1 MRLGLISD
9 IHGNELAL
17 DACLAAAQGLGVDR
31 LVFLGDLVGY
41 GADPEAV
48 TQRVAALASQGALVI
63 KGNHDEAAVT
73 GEVSGMN
80 ATAARAI
87 AWTRPRLSDA
97 SKQFLSTLPMEQ
109 VLDDLLFVHAE
120 ASAPQRWIYVLDAA
134 TAMRSLIAVE
144 ARVTFCGHVHVPQLY
159 CMTATAKV
167 VAHYP
172 SADVPVPL
180 PAQRQWLA
188 VAGACGQPRDGNPA
202 AAFLTYDT
210 SSRVLTFRRAPYDT
224 EAASERVRA
233 AGLPDQLA
241 ARLLSGH

>member
-1 MRLGLISD
+1 MLLGVISD
-9 IHGNELAL
+9 IHANELAL
-17 DACLAAAQGLGVDR
+17 AACLDAAAALGVER

-41 GADPEAV
+41 GPDPEAV
-48 TQRVAALASQGALVI
+48 TRRVAGLAAQGALVI

-87 AWTRPRLSDA
+87 AWTRPRLSDV
-97 SKQFLSTLPMEQ
+97 SKQFLAGLPMEQ
-109 VLDDLLFVHAE
+109 AHDDLLFVHSE
-120 ASAPQRWIYVLDAA
+120 ASAPQLWIYVLDAA
-134 TAMRSLIAVE
+134 TAMRSLIAVP

-167 VAHYP
+167 VAHQP
-172 SADVPVPL
+172 ATDIGVPL

-202 AAFLTYDT
+202 AAFFTYDT
-210 SSRVLTFRRAPYDT
+210 SSRMLTFRRAAYDT
-224 EAASERVRA
+224 EAAAERVRA
-233 AGLPDQLA
+233 AGLPEQLA
-241 ARLLSGH
+241 MRLLSGH

>member
-1 MRLGLISD
+1 MLLGVISD
-9 IHGNELAL
+9 IHANELAL
-17 DACLAAAQGLGVDR
+17 EACLAAAEGLGVER

-41 GADPEAV
+41 GPDPEAV
-48 TQRVAALASQGALVI
+48 TQRVSDLAGQGALVI

-73 GEVSGMN
+73 GEASGMN

-97 SKQFLSTLPMEQ
+97 SQKFLSALPMEQ
-109 VLDDLLFVHAE
+109 ALEDLLFVHSE

-134 TAMRSLIAVE
+134 TAMRSLIAVP

-167 VAHYP
+167 VAHQP
-172 SADVPVPL
+172 VTDIGVPL

-202 AAFLTYDT
+202 ASFLTYDT
-210 SSRVLTFRRAPYDT
+210 GSRTLTFRRAAYDT
-224 EAASERVRA
+224 EAAVERVRA
-233 AGLPDQLA
+233 AGLPEQLA
-241 ARLLSGH
+241 MRLLSGH

>member
-1 MRLGLISD
+1 MLLGLISD
-9 IHGNELAL
+9 IHANELAL
-17 DACLAAAQGLGVDR
+17 EACLAAAEALGVGR

-48 TQRVAALASQGALVI
+48 TQRVAALAAQGAIVI

-97 SKQFLSTLPMEQ
+97 SRNFLNALPLEQTLED
-109 VLDDLLFVHAE
+109 VLFVHSE
-120 ASAPQRWIYVLDAA
+120 ASAAQRWIYVLDAA
-134 TAMRSLIAVE
+134 TAMRSLIATE

-167 VAHYP
+167 VAHHP
-172 SADVPVPL
+172 SANVAVPL
-180 PAQRQWLA
+180 AAQRQWLA

-202 AAFLTYDT
+202 ASFLTYDT
-210 SSRVLTFRRAPYDT
+210 GSRALTFRRAPYDNET
-224 EAASERVRA
+224 ASERVRA
-233 AGLPDQLA
+233 AGLPESLA
-241 ARLLSGH
+241 MRLLSGQ